1 MSHAK
6 HRAATPTRTPGRLAL
21 TAAALTLAVPAT
33 GILAAA
39 PAAAAAS
46 DIVTVSPA
54 TRAAD
59 AQKLLDLINAHRR
72 TKGLAPVKHSATVSG
87 IAQGE
92 SDRLTRQE
100 VIDHTDTFLKD
111 PRAGAWNAAGE
122 IHAVSW
128 QGSVTD
134 LMTWWKGSTAHNK
147 VLTDPKMSVIGIGLT
162 YVDGSLTGNKQGW
175 RLVGTVASY
184 GYAAGQAPAD
194 ARSAV
199 GSAPVAT
206 PTTAPTKAPT
216 TAPTKAPT
224 TAPTTAPITSS
235 GYPVR
240 GAIGTQYRALG
251 GAAAFGEPIA
261 HERVGL
267 VGGGAL
273 QSFARS
279 TTFYWSPSTG
289 AWPVR
294 FDGAIGRKWKA
305 AGYERGY
312 GYPATQERGGLVGGG
327 AYQVFRSGA
336 SVHKI
341 YWSPRT
347 GAKVVK
353 ENSAI
358 GQKWKATGY
367 ERGYGYPATDEYRYG
382 SEVRQRFSNGYTVH
396 WSSTTKRTWVTR

>member
-6 HRAATPTRTPGRLAL
+6 HRAATRTGTPGRLAL

-33 GILAAA
+33 GILAAV
-39 PAAAAAS
+39 PASAATS
-46 DIVTVSPA
+46 DIVTVSSA

-59 AQKLLDLINAHRR
+59 AQKLLDLINTHRKA
-72 TKGLAPVKHSATVSG
+72 KGLAPVKYSATVSG

-100 VIDHTDTFLKD
+100 VINHTDTFLED
-111 PRAGAWNAAGE
+111 SRAGAWNAAGE

-128 QGSVTD
+128 QGSVTE

-162 YVDGSLTGNKQGW
+162 YVDGSLAGNKQGW
-175 RLVGTVASY
+175 KLVGTVTSY
-184 GYAAGQAPAD
+184 GYAAGRAPAD
-194 ARSAV
+194 ARSSV
-199 GSAPVAT
+199 GSAPAAT
-206 PTTAPTKAPT
+206 PTTAPTT
-216 TAPTKAPT
+216 T
-224 TAPTTAPITSS
+224 PITSS
-235 GYPVR
+235 GYAVR
-240 GAIGTQYRALG
+240 GGIGNQYRALG
-251 GAAAFGEPIA
+251 GAAVFGEPIA
-261 HERVGL
+261 HERGGL

-294 FDGAIGRKWKA
+294 FTGAIGQKFAA

-312 GYPATQERGGLVGGG
+312 GYPAAQERGGLTGGG

-336 SVHKI
+336 NVHKI
-341 YWSPRT
+341 LWSPRT

-358 GQKWKATGY
+358 GQKWKAAGY

-396 WSSTTKRTWVTR
+396 WSSITKRTWVTR